1 MPMENALS
9 KSEGVDAGSSA
20 ATVVRASEGDV
31 EVVTQQNGA
40 PARPLRVNTAGRAK
54 RPNPG
59 HFGRIEPA
67 DAGQVLKPLYPNLP
81 EFS

>member
-1 MPMENALS
+1 M
-9 KSEGVDAGSSA
+9 KSDGAGATTDAA
-20 ATVVRASEGDV
+20 NVVRASDGDV
-31 EVVTQQNGA
+31 EVVTQQNGIS
-40 PARPLRVNTAGRAK
+40 ARTLRVNTAGRAK

-67 DAGQVLKPLYPNLP
+67 DEGQVLKTLYPTLP

>member
-1 MPMENALS
+1 M
-9 KSEGVDAGSSA
+9 KSDGVGA
-20 ATVVRASEGDV
+20 AAVAADVVRASEGDV
-31 EVVTQQNGA
+31 EVTTQQNGA
-40 PARPLRVNTAGRAK
+40 PARPLRVNSTGRGK